1 MIKVYDEFTQLKEV
15 ILGNI
20 NKELVKYVPK
30 DEQSLILDIFDQT
43 IEDLDAI
50 QKIYQELRGI
60 TVKGDQPTPP
70 LLENSHLYIIVDPS
84 ELIPNTGP
92 NQAVLPEPASTLALL
107 GCCVIVTITPVPV
120 VVKLY
125 DCAFSVICSVTVK
138 L

>member
-50 QKIYQELRGI
+50 QKIYQ
-60 TVKGDQPTPP
+60 D
-70 LLENSHLYIIVDPS
+70 NDIIVHRP
-84 ELIPNTGP
+84 
-92 NQAVLPEPASTLALL
+92 
-107 GCCVIVTITPVPV
+107 
-120 VVKLY
+120 KL
-125 DCAFSVICSVTVK
+125 
-138 L
+138 

>member
-50 QKIYQELRGI
+50 QKIYQDNGI
-60 TVKGDQPTPP
+60 IVHRPKLSSDYSNIIFTPNSTTKGVRNPLSPRDAFIVIGNT
-70 LLENSHLYIIVDPS
+70 LLETAGYRADMMFEHLFYKNIF
-84 ELIPNTGP
+84 G
-92 NQAVLPEPASTLALL
+92 
-107 GCCVIVTITPVPV
+107 TIQ
-120 VVKLY
+120 K
-125 DCAFSVICSVTVK
+125 
-138 L
+138 